1 MHKIRTF
8 LIAAACLAVLSAC
21 ETAGQGKSLPKVLP
35 QKQALSD
42 IHDIYRAEFAE
53 LFLSRGKEEPGCI
66 SNLEAEP
73 PSQPSFSQ
81 TRTAIRAFR
90 VRFGTEEAE
99 AAHLTVLDA
108 MMHLQ
113 VGNVGLARL
122 LENDVEGAKG
132 KLVSQTGRFTR
143 DFLFAEHFESL
154 LQGWRVVCDL
164 TAEPPK
170 TSERAT
176 GRLETAASEIATS
189 LTASAKAG
197 RLADP
202 DADQGAI
209 YLAATS
215 AIFNVWAVKERGQR
229 CIEQGDCGCD
239 ASDSACPTPAAA
251 RDACATR
258 SDPLDRLSCQQDL
271 RRSYFGETVKAS
283 RYAESRDLIGL
294 FLDDSEKMLALCS
307 EDSAMSRAAGSARL
321 RYVGWYKFL
330 STHLPKTAAAEICRS

>member
-1 MHKIRTF
+1 MQKIRAF
-8 LIAAACLAVLSAC
+8 LIAAACLALLSAC
-21 ETAGQGKSLPKVLP
+21 EATGPGSGLPRVLP

-42 IHDIYRAEFAE
+42 IHDIYRTEFAE
-53 LFLSRGKEEPGCI
+53 LFLSGEGDKPQCI
-66 SNLEAEP
+66 SNLETV
-73 PSQPSFSQ
+73 SQPSFSR

-122 LENDVEGAKG
+122 LESDVESAKG

-143 DFLFAEHFESL
+143 DFLFAEHFGSL

-164 TAEPPK
+164 TAKPPK
-170 TSERAT
+170 TPEGAAD
-176 GRLETAASEIATS
+176 GLQTAAREIATG
-189 LTASAKAG
+189 LEASAKAG
-197 RLADP
+197 QLAEP

-209 YLAATS
+209 YLATTS
-215 AIFNVWAVKERGQR
+215 AIFDVWAVKQSGQR

-239 ASDSACPTPAAA
+239 ASDNACPTPAVTL
-251 RDACATR
+251 DTCAGQT
-258 SDPLDRLSCQQDL
+258 DPLDRLSCQQDL
-271 RRSYFGETVKAS
+271 RRSYFNETVRPA

-307 EDSAMSRAAGSARL
+307 EDGAMSRSTGLARL
-321 RYVGWYKFL
+321 RYLSWYKFL
-330 STHLPKTAAAEICRS
+330 SGRLPKSAAAEICGP